1 MIEDAWAPNISS
13 MRALVPHSAGD
24 LTPAGGG
31 RCLPMVL
38 KIWPM
43 KPSGVQLAMPI
54 LPPCLHTRINSDEAL
69 S

>member
-1 MIEDAWAPNISS
+1 MAEAWLPNISS
-13 MRALVPHSAGD
+13 MRARVPHSAGD

-54 LPPCLHTRINSDEAL
+54 LPPGRQTRTSSAAAL